1 MTFDAPPSATQQ
13 RPWKAAFVWLVV
25 LGTLFFSTYGA
36 ANWLAS
42 QRADVGAIVFD
53 WERHIPF
60 RAWTI
65 IPYWSIDAFYG
76 LSLFVCATYAELMTH
91 VKRLLAAQAL
101 AISCFVAFPLRFSF
115 DRPSTEGLPGWMF
128 DVLMGFDKP
137 FNQVPSLHIVL
148 LVILWVLYAKHVP
161 FRLRWLVHT
170 WSFVIGTSVLT
181 TYQHHFIDVPTG
193 IWVGSLCLWLFP
205 EDGPAVMSRFSL
217 TRDAGRRR
225 IALWYALAGLGI
237 AALAV
242 AVGGAPCSCSGR
254 PARCCWWP

>member
-1 MTFDAPPSATQQ
+1 M
-13 RPWKAAFVWLVV
+13 
-25 LGTLFFSTYGA
+25 
-36 ANWLAS
+36 
-42 QRADVGAIVFD
+42 
-53 WERHIPF
+53 
-60 RAWTI
+60 
-65 IPYWSIDAFYG
+65 
-76 LSLFVCATYAELMTH
+76 
-91 VKRLLAAQAL
+91 KRLLAAQAF